1 MAKTVHDLQAPSG
14 DARSFD
20 AWFFSLPKAQQDK
33 LRDGGVL
40 PYREMVQPRRVCE
53 VQSWRRIWN
62 STEPE
67 QRVETDSFISREHV
81 GSMLKSFIDALAL
94 TDDFNLRRHVEL
106 VRWALDLPGCLP
118 APDIARMYD
127 VTKQAIHKR
136 AKHMR
141 DQFTPDS
148 LGSFT
153 GEFAKTER
161 EILEARIM
169 KQQKAKNKKKK
180 PR

>member
-94 TDDFNLRRHVEL
+94 TDDFNLRRHV
-106 VRWALDLPGCLP
+106 
-118 APDIARMYD
+118 
-127 VTKQAIHKR
+127 
-136 AKHMR
+136 
-141 DQFTPDS
+141 
-148 LGSFT
+148 
-153 GEFAKTER
+153 
-161 EILEARIM
+161 
-169 KQQKAKNKKKK
+169 
-180 PR
+180 

>member
-1 MAKTVHDLQAPSG
+1 MAKTVHDLQAPAG
-14 DARSFD
+14 DAKSFD

-40 PYREMVQPRRVCE
+40 PYREMVQPRRVLE

-62 STEPE
+62 GGEPE

-81 GSMLKSFIDALAL
+81 GAMLKSFIEALAM
-94 TDDFNLRRHVEL
+94 TDDFNLRRHVAL
-106 VRWALDLPGCLP
+106 VQWAIDLPGCLP
-118 APDIARMYD
+118 APDIARMYG

-148 LGSFT
+148 LGNFT

-161 EILEARIM
+161 ELQEAKM
-169 KQQKAKNKKKK
+169 KKKQKKNAKK
-180 PR
+180 PGK